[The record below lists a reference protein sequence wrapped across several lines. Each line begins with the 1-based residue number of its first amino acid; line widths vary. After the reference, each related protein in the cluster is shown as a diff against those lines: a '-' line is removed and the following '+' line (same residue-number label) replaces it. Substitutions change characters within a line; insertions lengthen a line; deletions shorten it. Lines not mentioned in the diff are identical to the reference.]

1 MKTASSRSFRKLIAD
16 NVLYICLLMIIVII
30 AAIAPS
36 FLSLGVLTDILTQ
49 SAPRIVLAM
58 GLLVVI
64 ISCGI
69 DMTVGRL
76 AGLTAIISGSL
87 AQTAAY
93 NLKFW
98 PGLPE
103 FPIWVPILAAML
115 AGLLVGCITGTIVS
129 RLKVPAFLATLGMQM
144 IIYGI
149 SLLLINKKPNHSQP
163 LAGYRTVFSDF
174 GTGTVAG
181 ISYLAIIAIAVMI
194 LTHIMLTK
202 TTLGKNI
209 FAIGGNREA
218 AVVSGINVHR
228 IEIFTYALCGFLAGL
243 AGVMLAA
250 RTGSAT
256 PSYGEGYELDAI
268 ASCIIGGASFT
279 GGIGSVPGAFLGVII
294 FNVINY
300 GLTFIGLSS
309 YFQYI
314 VKGLIIVFAVAL
326 DMRKYA
332 RNS

>member
-1 MKTASSRSFRKLIAD
+1 MENGKKLDFRSLITD
-16 NVLYICLLMIIVII
+16 NVLYICLISLIVVI
-30 AAIAPS
+30 AVISPS
-36 FLSLGVLTDILTQ
+36 FLSLGVVTDILTQ

-76 AGLTAIISGSL
+76 AGLSAIVSGSL
-87 AQTAAY
+87 AQSMTY

-103 FPIWVPILAAML
+103 FPILVPIIMAML
-115 AGLLVGCITGTIVS
+115 VGLAVGCITGIIVS
-129 RLKVPAFLATLGMQM
+129 KLSVPAFLATLGMQM
-144 IIYGI
+144 VIYGT
-149 SLLLINKKPNHSQP
+149 SLILINKKPNHSQP
-163 LAGYRTVFSDF
+163 LAGYLDAFNRF
-174 GTGTVAG
+174 GTGTIGG

-194 LTHIMLTK
+194 LIHIMLTK

-218 AVVSGINVHR
+218 ALVSGINVRR
-228 IEIFTYALCGFLAGL
+228 IEIFTYALCGLLAGL

-309 YFQYI
+309 YYQYV

-332 RNS
+332 RKA